1 MVSTRSCPRCGTKN
15 SKKAEVCYNCNN
27 SLKSSKKPRKIK
39 VSRQIK
45 FNTESLIDIK
55 VIAIGTAIFVLSYA
69 LFLDIAYDYAALICG
84 FGTMIFL
91 YFVFKN
97 TEDSTNTRRM
107 GIKIVVNYLSM
118 ALTGV
123 LILLVLNLFNIIK
136 LV

>member
-15 SKKAEVCYNCNN
+15 SKNAEVCYNCQN

-45 FNTESLIDIK
+45 FNTKSLIDPK
-55 VIAIGTAIFVLSYA
+55 VVAIGTAIFVLSYII
-69 LFLDIAYDYAALICG
+69 FLDIAYEYSALICG

-97 TEDSTNTRRM
+97 TEDSANTRRM
-107 GIKIVVNYLSM
+107 GLKIVVNYLSM
-118 ALTGV
+118 ALAGV
-123 LILLVLNLFNIIK
+123 LILVVLNFYSVIK
-136 LV
+136 LS